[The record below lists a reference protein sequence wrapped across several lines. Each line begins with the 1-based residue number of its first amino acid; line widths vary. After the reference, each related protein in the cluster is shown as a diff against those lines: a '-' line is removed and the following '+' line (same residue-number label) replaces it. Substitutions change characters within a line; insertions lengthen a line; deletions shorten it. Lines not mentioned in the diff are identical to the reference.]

1 METETLSNEE
11 LIEKVKNQELIISQ
25 LQNQLE
31 DYKIQLKNEK
41 ISHVKLVCD
50 FEIEEEKAANTLLRK
65 LENVNKEKQKI
76 LQEMEKEE
84 EYMTNSLL
92 KKLQEVS
99 FSNRYQISFFLSFNL
114 FLNPLF
120 FHQLTYQ
127 SQSQKIK
134 MENELEKEEEY
145 ITNKLQAKIREL
157 SEAN

>member
-1 METETLSNEE
+1 METETLSNEQ
-11 LIEKVKNQELIISQ
+11 LIEKVKNQEVIISQ

-31 DYKIQLKNEK
+31 DCKTQLKNEK

-92 KKLQEVS
+92 KKLQEV
-99 FSNRYQISFFLSFNL
+99 RIFLV
-114 FLNPLF
+114 
-120 FHQLTYQ
+120 
-127 SQSQKIK
+127 
-134 MENELEKEEEY
+134 
-145 ITNKLQAKIREL
+145 
-157 SEAN
+157 